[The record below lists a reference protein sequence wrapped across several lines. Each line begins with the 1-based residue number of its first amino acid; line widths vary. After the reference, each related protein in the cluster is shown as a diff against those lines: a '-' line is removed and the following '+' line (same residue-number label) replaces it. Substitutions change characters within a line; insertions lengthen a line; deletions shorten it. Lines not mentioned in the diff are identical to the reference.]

1 MEMKFKT
8 IVFAIIF
15 SSAYVFSQFPQ
26 IEDIDKHIEDAFS
39 EVEGELTLYFLNA
52 ITGGPIHN
60 ANVKMDGVGEFKT
73 DEEGKILFPIPE
85 DAFAVIPVSFRANK
99 FIKTDFDLELQAGT
113 LFLNRFSISPEIDLK
128 HIRIVLDWSNKPR
141 DLDAHLVKK
150 GDYHISYRNK
160 KKHADG
166 IAELDRDDM
175 DGYGPETI
183 TVREISPNAVYE
195 YYVHDYT
202 HRSSP
207 KTKDLSK
214 KSKAVVKVYGKGKLL
229 HKVRI
234 PQDRIGNT
242 WKVLEIRDRN
252 ISLVNKM
259 PKE

>member
-1 MEMKFKT
+1 MKLIH
-8 IVFAIIF
+8 IVFSIIF
-15 SSAYVFSQFPQ
+15 SSACVFSQFPV
-26 IEDIDKHIEDAFS
+26 IKDIDKHIEDTFS
-39 EVEGELTLYFLNA
+39 EVEGKLTLYFLNA
-52 ITGGPIHN
+52 VTGNPIHN
-60 ANVKMDGVGEFKT
+60 ANVKMDGVGEFIT
-73 DEEGKILFPIPE
+73 DEEGKIRFPTPE

-141 DLDAHLVKK
+141 DLDAHLVKR
-150 GDYHISYRNK
+150 GGYHISYRNK
-160 KKHADG
+160 RKYADG

-183 TVREISPNAVYE
+183 TVREISPDAVYE

-214 KSKAVVKVYGKGKLL
+214 KSKAVVKVYGEGKLL

-234 PQDRIGNT
+234 PQDRIGNM
-242 WKVLEIRDRN
+242 WQVLEIHDRK

-259 PKE
+259 PKK

>member
-1 MEMKFKT
+1 MNMKFKY
-8 IVFAIIF
+8 IVYAIIF
-15 SSAYVFSQFPQ
+15 SSTWVFCQFPQ
-26 IEDIDKHIEDAFS
+26 IKDIDQHIEDAFS

-60 ANVKMDGVGEFKT
+60 ANVKMNGVGEFKT

-150 GDYHISYRNK
+150 GGYHISYRNK

-214 KSKAVVKVYGKGKLL
+214 KSNAVVKVYGEGKLL

-242 WKVLEIRDRN
+242 WKVLEIRDRK
-252 ISLVNKM
+252 ILLVNKM
-259 PKE
+259 PKK